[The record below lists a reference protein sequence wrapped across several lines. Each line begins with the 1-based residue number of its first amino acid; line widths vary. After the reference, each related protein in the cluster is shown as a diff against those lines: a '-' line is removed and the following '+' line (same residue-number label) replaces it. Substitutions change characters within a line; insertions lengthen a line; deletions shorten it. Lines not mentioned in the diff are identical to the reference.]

1 MNKLFEFTCAGC
13 NHMIV
18 VGISC
23 ENSTIDKIGVCPVC
37 VQAINQ
43 KEVTSKDLDAWQ
55 TKARELLESGNLVGA
70 IRHHR
75 EVTGA
80 PLREAKREVEELP
93 EWKVLK
99 AKREARLGG
108 DDGFTC
114 GGIDYGRDQ

>member
-1 MNKLFEFTCAGC
+1 
-13 NHMIV
+13 MIV

-37 VQAINQ
+37 AQAINQ

-55 TKARELLESGNLVGA
+55 TKARELLERGNLVGA

-99 AKREARLGG
+99 AKREAATKDGAFMSPG
-108 DDGFTC
+108 PIDDGR
-114 GGIDYGRDQ
+114 YR